1 VEGEVDTRQRH
12 GNRAFVDEL
21 GPDPEATLR
30 RGLEF
35 IRWDEYVTSNTHV
48 FVKPNFTFPHYVQGV
63 TTSPD
68 FLRHLLGMLKSRA
81 GKVTV
86 GESNGGN
93 NSFSADDAFQGHN
106 MFEICRETGADLVNL
121 SSLPSETIESE
132 VLGKKVK
139 VQLPRILLEDVDCFV
154 SAPVLKV
161 HVITTVSL
169 SLKNSWGCVPD
180 TMRGLTHH
188 NLSYKLALI
197 ARLLKPRIVVVDG
210 TYGLNKHGPM
220 FGEPVQMNLVL
231 TANNTLLADALG
243 ASVMGFSPRR
253 LNHLAVAERAGLGS
267 LDLSGADINK
277 DWSTYKQHFE
287 VRKTMIDRLSSL
299 LFHSDALARLVMDSP
314 LTPVIYKVA
323 SVLRSS
329 EEREVN
335 SQMPGH
341 KRVGPY

>member
-1 VEGEVDTRQRH
+1 MKLDTRQRH
-12 GNRAFVDEL
+12 GNRAFVDEIGSDL
-21 GPDPEATLR
+21 EATLR

-35 IRWDEYVTSNTHV
+35 IRWDEHVTSSTHV
-48 FVKPNFTFPHYVQGV
+48 FVKPNFTFPHYVPGV

-68 FLRHLLGMLKSRA
+68 FLRHLLGILKSRA

-93 NSFSADDAFQGHN
+93 HSFSADDAFRGHN
-106 MFEICRETGADLVNL
+106 MFEICRETGVDLVNL
-121 SSLPSETIESE
+121 STLPSEIIESQ
-132 VLGKKVK
+132 VLGKKIK
-139 VQLPRILLEDVDCFV
+139 VQLPRILLEEVDCFV

-169 SLKNSWGCVPD
+169 SIKNSWGCVPD
-180 TMRGLTHH
+180 TMRGLTHQ

-197 ARLLKPRIVVVDG
+197 ARLLKPKIVVVDG

-220 FGEPVQMNLVL
+220 FGEPVPMNLVL

-253 LNHLAVAERAGLGS
+253 LNHLVVAEKDGLGS
-267 LDLSGADINK
+267 LDLSDADINK
-277 DWSTYKQHFE
+277 DWSPYRQHFE

-314 LTPVIYKVA
+314 LTPAIYKVA
-323 SVLRSS
+323 RVLRSS
-329 EEREVN
+329 KEREVA
-335 SQMPGH
+335 SEMPGQ
-341 KRVGPY
+341 KNLGPY